1 MSVTS
6 SFDTSEPELYEHLKS
21 CVVGEVRIF
30 VDRNGL
36 PSIGFVAMKREQDA
50 IAVIEKLNGTALSST
65 AARSPS
71 RSRTGSEGYAM
82 EDDSPLI
89 TPDALLPSQFADL
102 QRSSNGPDAPIKRLM
117 REMLELALRDATGVA
132 RSPQPERR
140 NKKWEAQRLRSSGEH
155 AASAIDWIFDD
166 SDGGVFSFVNVCDE
180 LGIDGEALRAR
191 VRAEKQAA

>member
-1 MSVTS
+1 
-6 SFDTSEPELYEHLKS
+6 
-21 CVVGEVRIF
+21 
-30 VDRNGL
+30 
-36 PSIGFVAMKREQDA
+36 MKRE

-71 RSRTGSEGYAM
+71 RSRTGSEGCAM
-82 EDDSPLI
+82 EDDSPLL

-102 QRSSNGPDAPIKRLM
+102 HRSSNGPDAPIKRLM
-117 REMLELALRDATGVA
+117 REMLELALRDATGVG

-140 NKKWEAQRLRSSGEH
+140 NKKWEAQRLRRSGEQ

-180 LGIDGEALRAR
+180 LGIDGEALRTR